1 MTERQTHHSEYN
13 AGPQEKKRR
22 VHVAAPL
29 SAHEILD
36 RLGVTQKDRRIAH
49 EAIEKVLGGGQAG
62 RSKKTK

>member
-1 MTERQTHHSEYN
+1 MTERQIRHSEHDTRS
-13 AGPQEKKRR
+13 QKKKRR
-22 VHVAAPL
+22 VHVTAPL

-36 RLGVTQKDRRIAH
+36 RLGVTQRDRRIAH